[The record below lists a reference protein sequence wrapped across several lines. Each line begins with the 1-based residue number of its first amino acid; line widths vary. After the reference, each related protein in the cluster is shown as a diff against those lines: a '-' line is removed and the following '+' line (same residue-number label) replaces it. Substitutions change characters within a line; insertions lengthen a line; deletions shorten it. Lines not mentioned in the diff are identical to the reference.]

1 MDEAA
6 IILEQNEL
14 ALARTLLAEIERH
27 IGSHTHVDPDDL
39 KAGFSNLISDVI
51 YMREQELDLRLND
64 IEARKEIE
72 HQRIEAGMQMIGI
85 KTNE

>member
-14 ALARTLLAEIERH
+14 AIGRAMLADAEAH
-27 IGSHTHVDPDDL
+27 LGSHTHVDPDDL
-39 KAGFSNLISDVI
+39 KARVSDLISDVI

-72 HQRIEAGMQMIGI
+72 HQRIETDKLYIGV
-85 KTNE
+85 KTT